1 MSKLRTTVTSPAGG
15 VTVALAGT
23 LDISTMDQAMQEL
36 GEASRGA
43 SELVV
48 DLRSL
53 DFVDSSGLSVIAQ
66 TARQAEENSV
76 ALTVIPNETLR
87 RLMEI
92 TGIAP
97 HLHLMD
103 RDG

>member
-1 MSKLRTTVTSPAGG
+1 MSKLRTTVTSPDGR

-36 GEASRGA
+36 GEASSGA

-66 TARQAEENSV
+66 TARQAAENSV
-76 ALTVIPNETLR
+76 ALTVIPNEALR

-97 HLHLMD
+97 HLRLED